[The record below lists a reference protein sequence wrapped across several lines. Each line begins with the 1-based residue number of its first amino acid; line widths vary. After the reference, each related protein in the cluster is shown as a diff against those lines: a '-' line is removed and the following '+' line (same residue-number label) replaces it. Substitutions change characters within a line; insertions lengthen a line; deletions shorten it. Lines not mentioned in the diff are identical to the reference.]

1 MKAYLRS
8 SFGRY
13 SGASTLL
20 SALAVVLVAL
30 LLAFAGG
37 NTPVTA
43 REETKG
49 MNGPWVN
56 MGNDI
61 RQVCEPAFRLE
72 YEWGITYNNASP
84 VIRVI
89 CTQWNTGSRITTY
102 PPYPTGDVQP
112 FTWGGIVWIYN
123 TASSLDNACSIAY
136 HGYYYE
142 DGMGRYYMTT
152 GNGCD
157 ALPTVWR
164 RRL

>member
-1 MKAYLRS
+1 MKKPFTSPRGS
-8 SFGRY
+8 
-13 SGASTLL
+13 ASAIATLL
-20 SALAVVLVAL
+20 TLASVICVFVLLV
-30 LLAFAGG
+30 FAGG
-37 NTPVTA
+37 NSPATA
-43 REETKG
+43 NEENKDLG
-49 MNGPWVN
+49 GPWVN

-102 PPYPTGDVQP
+102 PPYPTGDVEP

-157 ALPTVWR
+157 ALPTVYR
-164 RRL
+164 RKL